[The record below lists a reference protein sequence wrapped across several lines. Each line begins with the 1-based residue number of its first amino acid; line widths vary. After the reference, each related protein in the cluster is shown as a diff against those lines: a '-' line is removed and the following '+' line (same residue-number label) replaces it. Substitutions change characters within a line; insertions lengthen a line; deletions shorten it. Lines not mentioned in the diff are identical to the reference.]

1 MLAWW
6 GVYSEKGAQMPIA
19 LFQDKDYAE
28 TFSEHVEGHVEV
40 CNFYETDEEADFLD
54 NAERIW

>member
-1 MLAWW
+1 
-6 GVYSEKGAQMPIA
+6 MPIA